1 MTSRIFLRF
10 FTSSPNIRMSD
21 LPTSFGPKPTASAS
35 ARPPPPPA
43 TFAHSSYPQ
52 IIDLFTSLLPPAPHH
67 LPILYHTPR
76 RSNAPINK
84 LILSVTPTPG
94 VYAGLT
100 PRTAVFLHRPWALER
115 RRLFVGNLVLT
126 SHQRLDEVLTT
137 GYNLALMDSLGLGSG
152 SGANEGAEGGSTRG
166 RGEIVGYK
174 GDPERKMGVVFPVP
188 ESLSRRTVAE
198 WREAL
203 AKEFGGLEGDN
214 FEDLLGPDSSNPAST
229 STSTTS
235 EEGKDQLA
243 KAVTTA
249 DLPRPKYIACMNA
262 FEPTIIDRLR
272 YILSNASPDP
282 ENPHDSPLL
291 SLPNSTSDSTPVDPS
306 SILYITGEPRPLGLE
321 TAKSLRMPTLFVG
334 HNRSEVWA
342 IKWLARQARQKLGD
356 GVEVVV
362 VDEEE
367 VVPPKPEKPVK
378 APRPRKDGA
387 RGGQTSRKRKSEEK
401 QAQETKPKGSERDE
415 MPSSCS

>member
-1 MTSRIFLRF
+1 MAGRAYLRF
-10 FTSSPNIRMSD
+10 LTSSSNIRMSD

-35 ARPPPPPA
+35 ARPLPPPA

-126 SHQRLDEVLTT
+126 SHQRLDEV
-137 GYNLALMDSLGLGSG
+137 
-152 SGANEGAEGGSTRG
+152 
-166 RGEIVGYK
+166 GYK

-188 ESLSRRTVAE
+188 ESLSGRSVAE

-229 STSTTS
+229 STSTTV
-235 EEGKDQLA
+235 EEERIRTA
-243 KAVTTA
+243 KTVTIA
-249 DLPRPKYIACMNA
+249 DLPAPKYIACMNA

-272 YILSNASPDP
+272 YILSNPSPDP
-282 ENPHDSPLL
+282 DNPHDSPMNSL
-291 SLPNSTSDSTPVDPS
+291 SSPTSDPRPVNPS
-306 SILYITGEPRPLGLE
+306 SILYITGEPRPLGLD
-321 TAKSLRMPTLFVG
+321 TAKSLQMPTLFVG

-342 IKWLARQARQKLGD
+342 IKWLAQQARQKLGD

-401 QAQETKPKGSERDE
+401 QEPETTSPGVANT
-415 MPSSCS
+415 M